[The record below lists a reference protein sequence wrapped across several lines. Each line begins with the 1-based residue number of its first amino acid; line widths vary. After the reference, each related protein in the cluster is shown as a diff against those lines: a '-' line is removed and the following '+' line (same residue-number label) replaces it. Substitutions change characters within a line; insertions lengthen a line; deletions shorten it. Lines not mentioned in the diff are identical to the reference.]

1 MRNLRWL
8 VLIAVGGLLL
18 VVGIL
23 LSQTPVLQ
31 SNAPLP
37 ASGGAH
43 VEALIGSPVRLNP
56 ILDFNNQVDED
67 VDQLLYRGLVRFDDR
82 GQPVPDLAAQLAV
95 SADTKL
101 VTVTLRDDAF
111 WHDGEPVQA
120 ADVVYTFAKIQEEGY
135 PGPADLQAFWS
146 EINVVLLD
154 ERTVQFQ
161 LPEPFAPFLD
171 FLSVG
176 LLPDHLL
183 RGVSAADLPDHPFH
197 LEPVGTGPFRFDR
210 YLTEDGQIVGVS
222 LLKNDDFYGQVPYLD
237 RVEFHYFED
246 QASALAAYQSGE
258 VGAIGSVGP
267 SILPEVLAA
276 PNLNLHSMRQAEVK
290 LIYLNLANSELAFLA
305 EKDVRQSLTYAINRQ
320 ALIDL
325 QLGGQG
331 IVATGP
337 ILPGT
342 WAFAEGLEPVPY
354 DPIGAGHL
362 LDQAGWEIPV
372 GANPGAEEYVRTNN
386 ESQLR
391 FSLLHGDT
399 PTDSAI
405 AERVQSYWA
414 AIGIQVELEP
424 VAPNELQEALEER
437 EFEAVLTDL
446 VLSRW
451 PDPDPYPMWH
461 DSQAES
467 GQNYASFE
475 DRNTGI
481 WLERAR
487 VSPDQ
492 ARRAELYASFQYRF
506 QDQAPVVLLFH
517 PVYNYAISADMLGV
531 SIGPLYD
538 PSARFVN
545 IELWHLRTRRGP
557 APDPSE
563 APPSPAP

>member
-1 MRNLRWL
+1 MRDLRWQ

-23 LSQTPVLQ
+23 LSQTPALQ
-31 SNAPLP
+31 SIAAQPV
-37 ASGGAH
+37 SGGAH
-43 VEALIGSPVRLNP
+43 VEALIGSAVRLNP

-67 VDQLLYRGLVRFDDR
+67 IDQLLYRGLVRFDDR
-82 GQPVPDLAAQLAV
+82 GQPRPDLAAQLAV

-111 WHDGEPVQA
+111 WHDGEPVEA
-120 ADVVYTFAKIQEEGY
+120 ADVVYTFSKMQEEGY

-183 RGVSAADLPDHPFH
+183 RGVSATDLPDHPFH

-210 YLTEDGQIVGVS
+210 FLMEAGEIAGVS
-222 LLKNDDFYGQVPYLD
+222 LLKNEDFYGQVPYLD
-237 RVEFHYFED
+237 RVEFHYFDSHEE
-246 QASALAAYQSGE
+246 ALAAYQAGQ

-267 SILPEVLAA
+267 TILPQVLAM
-276 PNLNLHSMRQAEVK
+276 PNLNLYSVRQPQVK
-290 LIYLNLANSELAFLA
+290 LIYLNLGDSELAFLTD
-305 EKDVRQSLTYAINRQ
+305 KDVRQSLTYAVNRQ

-325 QLGGQG
+325 ELGGQG

-354 DPIGAGHL
+354 DPIVAGAL
-362 LDQAGWEIPV
+362 LDEAGWEIPV
-372 GANPGAEEYVRTNN
+372 GANPGASEYVRAKD
-386 ESQLR
+386 ESQLG
-391 FSLLHGDT
+391 FTLLHPDT
-399 PTDSAI
+399 PVDAQI
-405 AERVQSYWA
+405 AGRIQSYWA
-414 AIGIQVELEP
+414 ALGIQVELEP
-424 VAPNELQEALEER
+424 ARPEELQEALEDR
-437 EFEAVLTDL
+437 QYEAIMTDL

-451 PDPDPYPMWH
+451 PDPDPYPLWH

-467 GQNYASFE
+467 GQNYAGFV

-492 ARRAELYASFQYRF
+492 AQRADLYASFQYRF
-506 QDQAPVVLLFH
+506 QDQAPVVLLYH
-517 PVYNYAISADMLGV
+517 PIYNYAINADMLGV
-531 SIGPLYD
+531 AFGPLFD
-538 PSARFVN
+538 ASARFAT
-545 IELWHLRTRRGP
+545 IEHWHLRTRRGP
-557 APDPSE
+557 LVEPTEGEPT
-563 APPSPAP
+563 PAP